1 MNGGNMVV
9 VAMEWER
16 IVLAG
21 AWISL
26 MLIYLLGDVIRIFA
40 GHVEVGLIG
49 GQEAADWVWTVAS
62 AIMLVPIAMILVSL
76 LVPAEP
82 LRWISIAISAALV
95 IFNLM
100 GMPYKGFFDNMLLV
114 VSFGLNAFVIW
125 IAWAWRSAVIEG
137 GLPAG

>member
-1 MNGGNMVV
+1 MNGGNMVM

-125 IAWAWRSAVIEG
+125 IAWAWRPAVIEG

>member
-1 MNGGNMVV
+1 MVM

-125 IAWAWRSAVIEG
+125 IAWAWRPAVIAD
-137 GLPAG
+137 GLAAG

>member
-1 MNGGNMVV
+1 MVV

-125 IAWAWRSAVIEG
+125 IAWAWRPGVIEG

>member
-1 MNGGNMVV
+1 MVV

-100 GMPYKGFFDNMLLV
+100 GMPYKGFVDNMLLV

-125 IAWAWRSAVIEG
+125 IAWAWRPGVIEG

>member
-40 GHVEVGLIG
+40 GHVEVG
-49 GQEAADWVWTVAS
+49 
-62 AIMLVPIAMILVSL
+62 VPH
-76 LVPAEP
+76 
-82 LRWISIAISAALV
+82 RWAR
-95 IFNLM
+95 
-100 GMPYKGFFDNMLLV
+100 G
-114 VSFGLNAFVIW
+114 
-125 IAWAWRSAVIEG
+125 G
-137 GLPAG
+137 GLGVDGRVRDHARSDRHDPRVAARSR

>member
-1 MNGGNMVV
+1 MVV

-125 IAWAWRSAVIEG
+125 IAWAWRPAVIAD
-137 GLPAG
+137 GLAAG

>member
-125 IAWAWRSAVIEG
+125 IAWAWR
-137 GLPAG
+137 P

>member
-125 IAWAWRSAVIEG
+125 IAWAWRPGVIEG

>member
-1 MNGGNMVV
+1 MNGGNMVM

-125 IAWAWRSAVIEG
+125 IAWAWRPAVIAD
-137 GLPAG
+137 GLAAG

>member
-1 MNGGNMVV
+1 M

-125 IAWAWRSAVIEG
+125 IAWAWRPAVIAD
-137 GLPAG
+137 GLAAG

>member
-1 MNGGNMVV
+1 MNGGNMVM

-125 IAWAWRSAVIEG
+125 IAWAWR
-137 GLPAG
+137 P

>member
-1 MNGGNMVV
+1 MVV

-125 IAWAWRSAVIEG
+125 IAWAWRPAVIEG

>member
-1 MNGGNMVV
+1 MVM

-125 IAWAWRSAVIEG
+125 IAWAWRPAVIEG